1 MPIYTR
7 TGDAGT
13 TSLVGGKRVSK
24 ASVRLEAYGTI
35 DELNSHL
42 GLMLALGPVPPSVEQ
57 TVRFAQ
63 HRLFNIGS
71 LLACEPDNDFK
82 LPGVTAEDVRVLE
95 RAIDAAEELLPRHM
109 RFILPGGVPAAA
121 EAHVARTV
129 ARRAE
134 RRMVAMQ
141 EADCPVSPEAMRF
154 INRLSDY
161 LFVAARLINHTT
173 RPEAETYWEPEA
185 KLSNS

>member
-1 MPIYTR
+1 MKIYTR
-7 TGDAGT
+7 TGDSGT

-42 GLMLALGPVPPSVEQ
+42 GLLLALGGVPDSVERAL
-57 TVRFAQ
+57 RFAQ

-71 LLACEPDNDFK
+71 CLATEPESAFQPD
-82 LPGVTAEDVRVLE
+82 GVTPADVETLE
-95 RAIDAAEELLPRHM
+95 TAIDQAEALLPRHS
-109 RFILPGGVPAAA
+109 RFILPAGTPAAA

-141 EADCPVSPEAMRF
+141 EAGCPVDPAAMKF

-161 LFVAARLINHTT
+161 IFVAARLINVTAASDEET
-173 RPEAETYWEPEA
+173 FWDPEAT
-185 KLSNS
+185 L